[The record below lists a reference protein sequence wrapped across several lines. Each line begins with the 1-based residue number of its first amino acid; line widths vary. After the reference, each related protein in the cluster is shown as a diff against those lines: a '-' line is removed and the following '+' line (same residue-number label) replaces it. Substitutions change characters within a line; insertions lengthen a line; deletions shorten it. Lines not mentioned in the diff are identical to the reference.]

1 MLMSLFS
8 FFRSKPPK
16 KPPVEKVSP
25 SEAPATQ
32 MGLGVSQRMT
42 LEERKNFRREMLYQ
56 SIRETLLSMNVIG
69 SMYKFKVMPVDER
82 HHRFVAMF
90 DVGKT
95 FILGDS
101 ARNHNFGDLERAM
114 RTNAYKRYGIVIEA
128 TYWRVND
135 WENQFEQKNRVT
147 DATAASNRPVRPVR
161 PDAITV
167 APTPSPVVPSIT
179 PRRAVTTAA
188 AATVTAAAVTP
199 GIDDVSEDEVKA
211 FMNALTKGKAPPP
224 LHVGE
229 KEYESDAA
237 PLDGG
242 IMIGGTQYG
251 KL

>member
-114 RTNAYKRYGIVIEA
+114 RTNAYKRYGVVIEA

-147 DATAASNRPVRPVR
+147 DTATVPNATPNRP
-161 PDAITV
+161 
-167 APTPSPVVPSIT
+167 APPPALTT
-179 PRRAVTTAA
+179 RRVAA
-188 AATVTAAAVTP
+188 AAIAANPVTP
-199 GIDDVSEDEVKA
+199 HIDDVSEDEVKA

>member
-1 MLMSLFS
+1 MSLFS
-8 FFRSKPPK
+8 LFRSKPK
-16 KPPVEKVSP
+16 NKPPVEKVAFSD
-25 SEAPATQ
+25 APATQ

-56 SIRETLLSMNVIG
+56 SIRETFLSMNVIG

-82 HHRFVAMF
+82 HHRFIAMF

-95 FILGDS
+95 FVLGDS
-101 ARNHNFGDLERAM
+101 TRTHNFGDLERAM

-135 WENQFEQKNRVT
+135 WENQFEQKNRAT
-147 DATAASNRPVRPVR
+147 DTAAVAAPTAPTAPTAAPNPTALVRPSR
-161 PDAITV
+161 L
-167 APTPSPVVPSIT
+167 
-179 PRRAVTTAA
+179 PRRAVTATA
-188 AATVTAAAVTP
+188 TPPPVTP

-224 LHVGE
+224 LHVRD

>member
-8 FFRSKPPK
+8 FFRSKPK
-16 KPPVEKVSP
+16 NKAPVEKAS
-25 SEAPATQ
+25 SSSDAPATQ

-56 SIRETLLSMNVIG
+56 SIRETFLSMNVIG

-82 HHRFVAMF
+82 HHRFIAMF

-95 FILGDS
+95 FVLGDN
-101 ARNHNFGDLERAM
+101 ARTHNFGDLERAM

-147 DATAASNRPVRPVR
+147 DAPTA
-161 PDAITV
+161 
-167 APTPSPVVPSIT
+167 
-179 PRRAVTTAA
+179 TAA
-188 AATVTAAAVTP
+188 AATPTAPTPTGMVRPPRPPRRAMQVAASTPPPVTP

-224 LHVGE
+224 LHVGD

>member
-1 MLMSLFS
+1 MSLFS
-8 FFRSKPPK
+8 FFRSKPK
-16 KPPVEKVSP
+16 NKTPVEKAS
-25 SEAPATQ
+25 SQDAPPTQ

-56 SIRETLLSMNVIG
+56 SIRETFLSMNVIG

-82 HHRFVAMF
+82 HHRFIAMF

-95 FILGDS
+95 FVLGEN
-101 ARNHNFGDLERAM
+101 ARAHNFGDLERAM

-135 WENQFEQKNRVT
+135 WENQFEQKNRIT
-147 DATAASNRPVRPVR
+147 DNVVGATPATASTA
-161 PDAITV
+161 
-167 APTPSPVVPSIT
+167 APTPVGIVAPRPRPS
-179 PRRAVTTAA
+179 RRTAQQTAA
-188 AATVTAAAVTP
+188 PTP
-199 GIDDVSEDEVKA
+199 APIAPNIDDVSEDEVKA

-224 LHVGE
+224 LHVGD

>member
-8 FFRSKPPK
+8 FLRSKPRK
-16 KPPVEKVSP
+16 APVEKAFSD
-25 SEAPATQ
+25 APPTQ
-32 MGLGVSQRMT
+32 MGLGVSQRMN
-42 LEERKNFRREMLYQ
+42 LEERKAFRREMLYQ
-56 SIRETLLSMNVIG
+56 SIRETFLSMNVIG

-82 HHRFVAMF
+82 HHRFIAMF

-95 FILGDS
+95 FVLGDN
-101 ARNHNFGDLERAM
+101 ARNHNFGDLERTM

-147 DATAASNRPVRPVR
+147 DASASNASAAPSKP
-161 PDAITV
+161 AAA
-167 APTPSPVVPSIT
+167 APTPPPLPPSA
-179 PRRAVTTAA
+179 RRAA
-188 AATVTAAAVTP
+188 AAAAAVP
-199 GIDDVSEDEVKA
+199 AAAAVSGIDDVSEDEVKA

>member
-1 MLMSLFS
+1 MSFFS
-8 FFRSKPPK
+8 LFRSKPK
-16 KPPVEKVSP
+16 NKPPVEKATTSD
-25 SEAPATQ
+25 APPTQ

-56 SIRETLLSMNVIG
+56 SIRETFLSMNVIG

-82 HHRFVAMF
+82 HHRFIAMF

-95 FILGDS
+95 FVLGDN
-101 ARNHNFGDLERAM
+101 ARTHNFGDLERAM

-147 DATAASNRPVRPVR
+147 DNPTAAPSASAPAATAA
-161 PDAITV
+161 
-167 APTPSPVVPSIT
+167 PVVTGIT
-179 PRRAVTTAA
+179 RQPRPPRRTTPQTAPVTPAP
-188 AATVTAAAVTP
+188 VTP

-224 LHVGE
+224 LHVGD